1 MSHAVAGDRERE
13 GGLALAEMDQVAL
26 DTGAG
31 REALRADV
39 ERLEQ
44 VRLAGAVLADD
55 EDDPG
60 GELEIE
66 GAVRAVVPERDAAD
80 DQPGLSLRAGSA

>member
-1 MSHAVAGDRERE
+1 VSHAVTGNGERE
-13 GGLALAEMDQVAL
+13 CGLALAEADQVAL
-26 DTGAG
+26 DAGAG

-44 VRLAGAVLADD
+44 IRLAGSVLADD
-55 EDDPG
+55 EDDSG

>member
-1 MSHAVAGDRERE
+1 MTNAVAGNGQREC
-13 GGLALAEMDQVAL
+13 GFALAEANQVAL
-26 DTGAG
+26 DARAG

>member
-13 GGLALAEMDQVAL
+13 GGLVLAEMDQVAL

>member
-1 MSHAVAGDRERE
+1 MSHAVTGNGECE
-13 GGLALAEMDQVAL
+13 GSLALAEADQVAL
-26 DTGAG
+26 DA
-31 REALRADV
+31 RAWRKALRADM

-44 VRLAGAVLADD
+44 IRLAGAVLTDD
-55 EDDPG
+55 EYDPG
-60 GELEIE
+60 GELEVE

>member
-1 MSHAVAGDRERE
+1 MPHAVPCDRECKR
-13 GGLALAEMDQVAL
+13 GLALAEADQVAL
-26 DTGAG
+26 DAGAG
-31 REALRADV
+31 REALRPDV

-44 VRLAGAVLADD
+44 VRLAGAVFADD
-55 EDDPG
+55 EDDPR

-80 DQPGLSLRAGSA
+80 DQPGLSPRAGSA

>member
-1 MSHAVAGDRERE
+1 VSHAVADNGERE
-13 GGLALAEMDQVAL
+13 CGFALAEADQVTL
-26 DTGAG
+26 DAGAG

-55 EDDPG
+55 EDDPR
-60 GELEIE
+60 GELELE
-66 GAVRAVVPERDAAD
+66 CAVRAVVPERDAAD